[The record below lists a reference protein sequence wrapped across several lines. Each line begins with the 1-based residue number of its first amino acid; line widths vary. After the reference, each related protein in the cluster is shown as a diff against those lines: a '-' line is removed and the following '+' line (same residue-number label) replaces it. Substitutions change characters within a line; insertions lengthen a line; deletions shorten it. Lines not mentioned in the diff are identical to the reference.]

1 MDNKWK
7 EMLDKF
13 RNGSAVPKKSQLL
26 ILLLIGILLVVIVIP
41 VPKKTDTKTAIDGE
55 KDVSTETD
63 GFDSTEK
70 YEQSLERRVARA
82 LEHVEGVGKAEIV
95 ITLKSSGQKIIEK
108 DIASSSQQ
116 SEEAD
121 SEGGTR
127 SVQEG
132 SSDKTSIYKQ
142 SSDGD
147 SSPYVSKELSPE
159 IAGVLVIADGG
170 DNAVTVKDITEAIQA
185 LFGVEAHKIKIMKRA
200 DT

>member
-1 MDNKWK
+1 MDNKWR

-41 VPKKTDTKTAIDGE
+41 VPKKTDTKTAIGGE

-63 GFDSTEK
+63 GVDSTEK